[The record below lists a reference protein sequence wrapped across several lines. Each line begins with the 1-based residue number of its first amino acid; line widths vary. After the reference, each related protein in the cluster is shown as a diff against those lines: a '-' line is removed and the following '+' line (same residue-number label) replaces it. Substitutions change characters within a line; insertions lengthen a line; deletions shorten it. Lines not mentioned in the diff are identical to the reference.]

1 MGDYREEFIL
11 QCLLYFSP
19 FFYLPP
25 SLTFRFTQQFF
36 GAVAQLPW

>member
-25 SLTFRFTQQFF
+25 SLTFHFTKQFF
-36 GAVAQLPW
+36 SAVAQLPW